1 MKERIICLFLVF
13 FVFEAKTQHR
23 HFFEEGARWV
33 YVTEESYEPGQLN
46 VYSNLEEYTLRG
58 DTVLQGVL
66 YKKLYKRIVHYYTVK
81 PPFPHPSTT
90 TTGYGQEG
98 PFFIRADENEPLVY
112 YKVHV
117 DSIEKILYRFDL
129 KTGDTLSLFPDY
141 GKFNVVQKK
150 DSITFAGVTLSMF
163 LTDTLQLP
171 QTNGIIEGIGGLN
184 GLLDIYPYF
193 LAVSGGI
200 LMKQL
205 ICFRFQGETYRS
217 PFAEFSMKDCY
228 DENTFIV
235 SAEDILAGRKEVTVF
250 PNPGQGQMTV
260 VVPEHWKGGE
270 LLVYNSS
277 GLCVLSEKLTSSAH
291 EIFMKKNGLYF
302 YHIRLRGQNVFLGK
316 FVVSIP

>member
-1 MKERIICLFLVF
+1 MKERIICMFLVF
-13 FVFEAKTQHR
+13 FVFDAKTQHR

-58 DTVLQGVL
+58 DTVLQGIL

-90 TTGYGQEG
+90 TTAYGQEG
-98 PFFIRADENEPLVY
+98 PFFIRADENEPLIY
-112 YKVHV
+112 FKEHIDSTEKVIYNFRLFV
-117 DSIEKILYRFDL
+117 
-129 KTGDTLSLFPDY
+129 GDTLVLSSPDDR
-141 GKFNVVQKK
+141 FNIVQKR
-150 DSITFAGVTLSMF
+150 DSITFSGVTLSML
-163 LTDTLQLP
+163 LTDTIQLP

-184 GLLDIYPYF
+184 GFYDFFPYF
-193 LAVSGGI
+193 SAISGGI
-200 LMKQL
+200 MMKQL
-205 ICFRFQGETYRS
+205 ICFRFQGETFRT

-235 SAEDILAGRKEVTVF
+235 SAEDISANRNDVTIF

-270 LLVYNSS
+270 LSVYNSS
-277 GLCVLSEKLTSSAH
+277 GLCVLSEKLTSSGH

-302 YHIRLRGQNVFLGK
+302 YLIRVKGQNVFLGK
-316 FVVSIP
+316 LVVSTP

>member
-58 DTVLQGVL
+58 DTVLESVL

-90 TTGYGQEG
+90 TTGYSQEG

-129 KTGDTLSLFPDY
+129 KAGDTLSFFPDY
-141 GKFNVVQKK
+141 GKFNEVLKK
-150 DSITFAGVTLSMF
+150 DSIEFSGETLALF
-163 LTDTLQLP
+163 LTDTTSIP
-171 QTNGIIEGIGGLN
+171 QTNGIIEGIGSLN
-184 GLLDIYPYF
+184 GLTEFYPF
-193 LAVSGGI
+193 FPALSGGI

-205 ICFRFQGETYRS
+205 ICFRFQGETFRT

-235 SAEDILAGRKEVTVF
+235 SAEDISANRNDVTIF

-270 LLVYNSS
+270 LSVYNSS
-277 GLCVLSEKLTSSAH
+277 GLCVLSEKLTSSGH

-302 YHIRLRGQNVFLGK
+302 YLIRVKGQNLFSGK
-316 FVVSIP
+316 LVVSTP